1 MSDTD
6 VIEPGA
12 ETPPAT
18 EPPPPATEAPPP
30 VAETPPARPL
40 PKRLAVIVAL
50 QNLLSKISTADGD
63 KFTLAGKVYR
73 NRVLLGAE
81 VTERPPILAILE
93 APRPDIASFAGDEN
107 SYRRDSWTLMIQG
120 IAADNRKDSTDDVYY
135 LCQDVER
142 RLSRIQETKD
152 SGNPK
157 FKDDYMLGGMI
168 TSVEI
173 APPVIRPPEAGVA
186 NNAFFYLPIRV
197 GMAAKIGE

>member
-1 MSDTD
+1 MADPLDTPE
-6 VIEPGA
+6 EPA
-12 ETPPAT
+12 PDTPAPPA
-18 EPPPPATEAPPP
+18 PPPPRP
-30 VAETPPARPL
+30 V
-40 PKRLAVIVAL
+40 PKRLAVIMAL
-50 QNLLSKISTADGD
+50 QDLLSKISVADGD
-63 KFTLAGKVYR
+63 KFTLDGKVYR

-81 VTERPPILAILE
+81 ITERPPVVAILE
-93 APRPDIASFAGDEN
+93 APRPDIASYAGDEN
-107 SYRRDSWTLMIQG
+107 SYRRDNWTLMIQG
-120 IAADNRKDSTDDVYY
+120 IAADNRKDGTDDVYY

-142 RLSRIQETKD
+142 RLQRITETKD

-157 FKDDYMLGGMI
+157 YKDAYMLGGMI